1 MRPSTESPT
10 LDERA
15 TTSETT
21 SLTPSFA
28 LVLLPRGFVLRP
40 RPPWPGARRSD
51 RLERA
56 SRALDHL
63 AHAYDRAWRELAR
76 EMLHLRVIPR
86 DGALDGLSLAYVDG
100 RCACEV
106 WDYRGRTPAGVPDV
120 ETVTLRRRTA
130 KEKLGF
136 SFEQTA
142 TGVVVTKVFPN
153 LPAGQSGRIDVDD
166 ELLSVNGAPCATL
179 PETLRLLQAA
189 GAGDVAV
196 EVRHPPHDPT
206 GNKVEVVRR
215 STPTAKLGVT
225 LGTTASSHVVV
236 DKVFAGFP
244 AAHLVVGDRVL
255 AINGNP
261 VNDVKGAM
269 KLLAAAG
276 TEVALTLRA
285 PRHAAVIAVAK
296 PTADTRLGIDLSFD
310 PSTGACSVSNLH
322 AGFAA
327 AASCLMVGDELIG
340 VNGERVLN
348 YDQTIYALRS
358 AAAGEVRLRIIRRG
372 GCAG

>member
-1 MRPSTESPT
+1 MQTSTVYATLVEEGDAGAAATGWATSASEQQPLPPPAATPIGDAPT
-10 LDERA
+10 AAVAA
-15 TTSETT
+15 TVVA
-21 SLTPSFA
+21 A
-28 LVLLPRGFVLRP
+28 LP
-40 RPPWPGARRSD
+40 PGAV
-51 RLERA
+51 LAEA
-56 SRALDHL
+56 AL
-63 AHAYDRAWRELAR
+63 Y
-76 EMLHLRVIPR
+76 
-86 DGALDGLSLAYVDG
+86 
-100 RCACEV
+100 
-106 WDYRGRTPAGVPDV
+106 TPPPIAEPSSSTGVV

-166 ELLSVNGAPCATL
+166 ELLSVNGTPCATL

-189 GAGDVAV
+189 GAGDVTV

-215 STPTAKLGVT
+215 STPTEKLGVT

-358 AAAGEVRLRIIRRG
+358 AAAGDVRLRIIRRG
-372 GCAG
+372 GVTQAVAHAVIAEAVVV

>member
-1 MRPSTESPT
+1 MQTSTVYATLVDEADAPAAAATGWATSASEQQPLPPPAATPVGDAPIAAAVAATVVDALPPGAVLAEAALYTPPPIAEPSS
-10 LDERA
+10 
-15 TTSETT
+15 SETT
-21 SLTPSFA
+21 
-28 LVLLPRGFVLRP
+28 
-40 RPPWPGARRSD
+40 
-51 RLERA
+51 
-56 SRALDHL
+56 
-63 AHAYDRAWRELAR
+63 
-76 EMLHLRVIPR
+76 
-86 DGALDGLSLAYVDG
+86 
-100 RCACEV
+100 
-106 WDYRGRTPAGVPDV
+106 GVV

-142 TGVVVTKVFPN
+142 SGVVVTKVFPN

-166 ELLSVNGAPCATL
+166 ELLSVNGTPCATL

-372 GCAG
+372 GVTQAVAHAVIAEAVVV

>member
-1 MRPSTESPT
+1 MQTSTVYATLVEEGDAGAAAPGWATSASEQQPLPPPAATPIGDAPT
-10 LDERA
+10 AAVAA
-15 TTSETT
+15 TVVA
-21 SLTPSFA
+21 A
-28 LVLLPRGFVLRP
+28 LP
-40 RPPWPGARRSD
+40 PGAV
-51 RLERA
+51 LAEA
-56 SRALDHL
+56 AL
-63 AHAYDRAWRELAR
+63 Y
-76 EMLHLRVIPR
+76 
-86 DGALDGLSLAYVDG
+86 
-100 RCACEV
+100 
-106 WDYRGRTPAGVPDV
+106 TPPPIAEPSSSTGVV

-142 TGVVVTKVFPN
+142 SGVVVTKVFPN

-327 AASCLMVGDELIG
+327 AASCLMVSDELIG

-372 GCAG
+372 GVTQAVAHAVIAEAVVV

>member
-1 MRPSTESPT
+1 MQTSTVYATLVEEGDAGAAATGWATSASEQQPLPPPAATPIGDAPT
-10 LDERA
+10 AAVAA
-15 TTSETT
+15 TVVA
-21 SLTPSFA
+21 A
-28 LVLLPRGFVLRP
+28 LP
-40 RPPWPGARRSD
+40 PGAV
-51 RLERA
+51 LAEA
-56 SRALDHL
+56 AL
-63 AHAYDRAWRELAR
+63 Y
-76 EMLHLRVIPR
+76 
-86 DGALDGLSLAYVDG
+86 
-100 RCACEV
+100 
-106 WDYRGRTPAGVPDV
+106 TPPPVAEPSSSQQYGGVV

-142 TGVVVTKVFPN
+142 SGVVVTKVFPN

-166 ELLSVNGAPCATL
+166 ELLSVNGTPCATL

-327 AASCLMVGDELIG
+327 AASCLMVSDELIG

-372 GCAG
+372 GVTQAVAHAVIAEAVVV

>member
-1 MRPSTESPT
+1 MQTSTVYATLVEEGDAGAAATGWATSASEQQPLPPPAATPIGDAPT
-10 LDERA
+10 AAVAA
-15 TTSETT
+15 TVVA
-21 SLTPSFA
+21 A
-28 LVLLPRGFVLRP
+28 LP
-40 RPPWPGARRSD
+40 PGAV
-51 RLERA
+51 LAEA
-56 SRALDHL
+56 AL
-63 AHAYDRAWRELAR
+63 Y
-76 EMLHLRVIPR
+76 
-86 DGALDGLSLAYVDG
+86 
-100 RCACEV
+100 
-106 WDYRGRTPAGVPDV
+106 TPPPIAEPSSSTGVV

-261 VNDVKGAM
+261 VHDVKGAM

-372 GCAG
+372 GVTQAVAHAVIAEAVVV

>member
-1 MRPSTESPT
+1 MQTSTVYATLVEEGDAGAAATGWATSASEQQPLPPPAATPIGDAPT
-10 LDERA
+10 AAVAA
-15 TTSETT
+15 TVVA
-21 SLTPSFA
+21 A
-28 LVLLPRGFVLRP
+28 LP
-40 RPPWPGARRSD
+40 PGAV
-51 RLERA
+51 LAEA
-56 SRALDHL
+56 AL
-63 AHAYDRAWRELAR
+63 Y
-76 EMLHLRVIPR
+76 
-86 DGALDGLSLAYVDG
+86 
-100 RCACEV
+100 
-106 WDYRGRTPAGVPDV
+106 TPPPIAEPSSSTGVV

-142 TGVVVTKVFPN
+142 SGVVVTKVFPN

-166 ELLSVNGAPCATL
+166 ELLSVNGTPCATL

-372 GCAG
+372 GVTQAVAHAVIAEAVVV

>member
-1 MRPSTESPT
+1 MQTSTVYATLVEEGDAGAAATGWATSASEQQPLPPPT
-10 LDERA
+10 A
-15 TTSETT
+15 TPVGDAPTAAVAATVVA
-21 SLTPSFA
+21 A
-28 LVLLPRGFVLRP
+28 LP
-40 RPPWPGARRSD
+40 PGAV
-51 RLERA
+51 LAEA
-56 SRALDHL
+56 AL
-63 AHAYDRAWRELAR
+63 Y
-76 EMLHLRVIPR
+76 
-86 DGALDGLSLAYVDG
+86 
-100 RCACEV
+100 
-106 WDYRGRTPAGVPDV
+106 TPPPVAEPSSSTGVV

-142 TGVVVTKVFPN
+142 SGVVVTKVFPN

-166 ELLSVNGAPCATL
+166 ELLSVNGTPCATL

-372 GCAG
+372 GITQAVAHAVIAEAVVV

>member
-1 MRPSTESPT
+1 MQTSTVYAT
-10 LDERA
+10 LVEEGDAGAA
-15 TTSETT
+15 TTGWATSASEQQP
-21 SLTPSFA
+21 LPPPAATPVGDAPIAAAVAATVLDA
-28 LVLLPRGFVLRP
+28 LP
-40 RPPWPGARRSD
+40 PGAV
-51 RLERA
+51 LAEA
-56 SRALDHL
+56 AL
-63 AHAYDRAWRELAR
+63 Y
-76 EMLHLRVIPR
+76 
-86 DGALDGLSLAYVDG
+86 
-100 RCACEV
+100 
-106 WDYRGRTPAGVPDV
+106 TPPPVAEPSSSTGVV

-255 AINGNP
+255 AINGDP

-276 TEVALTLRA
+276 TSPQIAT
-285 PRHAAVIAVAK
+285 AAAFSPSRSAS
-296 PTADTRLGIDLSFD
+296 L
-310 PSTGACSVSNLH
+310 PSTNTVMSSAQPCHESI
-322 AGFAA
+322 AG
-327 AASCLMVGDELIG
+327 SQPSSHSIG
-340 VNGERVLN
+340 EPPP
-348 YDQTIYALRS
+348 
-358 AAAGEVRLRIIRRG
+358 
-372 GCAG
+372 

>member
-1 MRPSTESPT
+1 MQTSTVYATLVEEGDAGAAATGWATSASEQQPLPPPAATPIGDAPT
-10 LDERA
+10 AAVAA
-15 TTSETT
+15 TVVA
-21 SLTPSFA
+21 A
-28 LVLLPRGFVLRP
+28 LP
-40 RPPWPGARRSD
+40 PGAV
-51 RLERA
+51 LAEA
-56 SRALDHL
+56 AL
-63 AHAYDRAWRELAR
+63 Y
-76 EMLHLRVIPR
+76 
-86 DGALDGLSLAYVDG
+86 
-100 RCACEV
+100 
-106 WDYRGRTPAGVPDV
+106 TPPPIAEPSSSTGVV

-322 AGFAA
+322 ANFAA
-327 AASCLMVGDELIG
+327 AASCLMVSDELIG

-372 GCAG
+372 GVTQAVAHAVIAEAVVV

>member
-1 MRPSTESPT
+1 MQTSTVYATLVEEGDAGAAATGWATSASEQQPLPPPAATPIGDAPT
-10 LDERA
+10 AAVAA
-15 TTSETT
+15 TVVA
-21 SLTPSFA
+21 A
-28 LVLLPRGFVLRP
+28 LP
-40 RPPWPGARRSD
+40 PGAV
-51 RLERA
+51 LAEA
-56 SRALDHL
+56 AL
-63 AHAYDRAWRELAR
+63 Y
-76 EMLHLRVIPR
+76 
-86 DGALDGLSLAYVDG
+86 
-100 RCACEV
+100 
-106 WDYRGRTPAGVPDV
+106 TPPPIAEPSSSTGVV

-142 TGVVVTKVFPN
+142 SGVVVTKVFPN

-166 ELLSVNGAPCATL
+166 ELLSVNGTPCATL

-261 VNDVKGAM
+261 VHDVKGAM

-372 GCAG
+372 GVTQAVAHAVIAEAVVV

>member
-1 MRPSTESPT
+1 MQTSTVYATLVEEGDAGAAATGWATSASEQQPLPPPAATPIGDAPT
-10 LDERA
+10 AAVAA
-15 TTSETT
+15 TVVA
-21 SLTPSFA
+21 A
-28 LVLLPRGFVLRP
+28 LP
-40 RPPWPGARRSD
+40 PGAV
-51 RLERA
+51 LAEA
-56 SRALDHL
+56 ALYTPPPI
-63 AHAYDRAWRELAR
+63 AEPSSSQQYDA
-76 EMLHLRVIPR
+76 V
-86 DGALDGLSLAYVDG
+86 
-100 RCACEV
+100 
-106 WDYRGRTPAGVPDV
+106 T

-225 LGTTASSHVVV
+225 LGTTVGGHRAVTEHRDGTVGV

-244 AAHLVVGDRVL
+244 AAHLVVADRVL

-261 VNDVKGAM
+261 VHDVKGAM

-285 PRHAAVIAVAK
+285 PRHAAVIAVFK
-296 PTADTRLGIDLSFD
+296 PTADSRLGIDLSFD

-372 GCAG
+372 GVTQAVAHAVIAEAVVV

>member
-1 MRPSTESPT
+1 MQTSTVYATLVEEGDAGAAATGWATSASEQQPLPPPAATPIGDAPT
-10 LDERA
+10 AAVAA
-15 TTSETT
+15 TVVA
-21 SLTPSFA
+21 A
-28 LVLLPRGFVLRP
+28 LP
-40 RPPWPGARRSD
+40 PGAV
-51 RLERA
+51 LAEA
-56 SRALDHL
+56 AL
-63 AHAYDRAWRELAR
+63 Y
-76 EMLHLRVIPR
+76 
-86 DGALDGLSLAYVDG
+86 
-100 RCACEV
+100 
-106 WDYRGRTPAGVPDV
+106 TPPPVAEPSSSTGVV

-372 GCAG
+372 GVTQAVAHAVIAEAVVV

>member
-1 MRPSTESPT
+1 MT
-10 LDERA
+10 
-15 TTSETT
+15 
-21 SLTPSFA
+21 
-28 LVLLPRGFVLRP
+28 
-40 RPPWPGARRSD
+40 
-51 RLERA
+51 
-56 SRALDHL
+56 
-63 AHAYDRAWRELAR
+63 
-76 EMLHLRVIPR
+76 
-86 DGALDGLSLAYVDG
+86 
-100 RCACEV
+100 
-106 WDYRGRTPAGVPDV
+106 

-142 TGVVVTKVFPN
+142 SGVVVTKVFPN

-166 ELLSVNGAPCATL
+166 ELLSVNGTPCATL

-255 AINGNP
+255 ARWRG
-261 VNDVKGAM
+261 G
-269 KLLAAAG
+269 
-276 TEVALTLRA
+276 
-285 PRHAAVIAVAK
+285 
-296 PTADTRLGIDLSFD
+296 
-310 PSTGACSVSNLH
+310 
-322 AGFAA
+322 
-327 AASCLMVGDELIG
+327 
-340 VNGERVLN
+340 
-348 YDQTIYALRS
+348 S
-358 AAAGEVRLRIIRRG
+358 AAARLDWARGRRQRSNRTRRQSNPRQRARG
-372 GCAG
+372 GKYSS

>member
-1 MRPSTESPT
+1 MQTSTVYATLVEEGDAGAAATGWATSASEQQPLPPPAATPIGDAPT
-10 LDERA
+10 AAVAA
-15 TTSETT
+15 TVVA
-21 SLTPSFA
+21 A
-28 LVLLPRGFVLRP
+28 LP
-40 RPPWPGARRSD
+40 PGAV
-51 RLERA
+51 LAEA
-56 SRALDHL
+56 AL
-63 AHAYDRAWRELAR
+63 Y
-76 EMLHLRVIPR
+76 
-86 DGALDGLSLAYVDG
+86 
-100 RCACEV
+100 
-106 WDYRGRTPAGVPDV
+106 TPPPIAEPSSSTGVV

-142 TGVVVTKVFPN
+142 SGVVVTKVFPN

-372 GCAG
+372 GVTQAVAHAVIAEAVVV

>member
-1 MRPSTESPT
+1 MQMSTVYATLVEDGDAGAAATGWATSASEQQPLPPPDATPIGDDLQQPRRTVVAALPQGAVLAEAAMYTPPPVAEPSSST
-10 LDERA
+10 
-15 TTSETT
+15 
-21 SLTPSFA
+21 
-28 LVLLPRGFVLRP
+28 
-40 RPPWPGARRSD
+40 
-51 RLERA
+51 
-56 SRALDHL
+56 
-63 AHAYDRAWRELAR
+63 
-76 EMLHLRVIPR
+76 
-86 DGALDGLSLAYVDG
+86 
-100 RCACEV
+100 
-106 WDYRGRTPAGVPDV
+106 GVV

-166 ELLSVNGAPCATL
+166 ELLSVNGTPCTTL

-372 GCAG
+372 GVTQAVAHAVIAEAVVV

>member
-1 MRPSTESPT
+1 MQTSTVYAT
-10 LDERA
+10 LVEEGDAGAA
-15 TTSETT
+15 TTGWATSASEQQP
-21 SLTPSFA
+21 LPPPAATPIGDAPTAAVAATVVAA
-28 LVLLPRGFVLRP
+28 LP
-40 RPPWPGARRSD
+40 PGAV
-51 RLERA
+51 LAEA
-56 SRALDHL
+56 AL
-63 AHAYDRAWRELAR
+63 Y
-76 EMLHLRVIPR
+76 
-86 DGALDGLSLAYVDG
+86 
-100 RCACEV
+100 
-106 WDYRGRTPAGVPDV
+106 TPPPIAEPSSSTGVV

-142 TGVVVTKVFPN
+142 SGVVVTKVFPN

-166 ELLSVNGAPCATL
+166 ELLSVNGTPCATL

-358 AAAGEVRLRIIRRG
+358 AAAGDVRLRIIRRG
-372 GCAG
+372 GVTQAVAHAVIAEAVVV

>member
-1 MRPSTESPT
+1 MWLGGSC
-10 LDERA
+10 
-15 TTSETT
+15 SE
-21 SLTPSFA
+21 
-28 LVLLPRGFVLRP
+28 
-40 RPPWPGARRSD
+40 
-51 RLERA
+51 
-56 SRALDHL
+56 
-63 AHAYDRAWRELAR
+63 
-76 EMLHLRVIPR
+76 
-86 DGALDGLSLAYVDG
+86 
-100 RCACEV
+100 
-106 WDYRGRTPAGVPDV
+106 
-120 ETVTLRRRTA
+120 
-130 KEKLGF
+130 
-136 SFEQTA
+136 
-142 TGVVVTKVFPN
+142 
-153 LPAGQSGRIDVDD
+153 
-166 ELLSVNGAPCATL
+166 
-179 PETLRLLQAA
+179 AA

-372 GCAG
+372 GVTQAVAHAVIAEAVVV